1 MKSLAKSIVFA
12 LMWTAVTAGPAAAQ
26 TSEERIIVNFTPAF
40 ATVGGDTELAL
51 AGSSGYRFTDHLW
64 FEGDFTWIDAAAG
77 GDRDRVF
84 PLGITPLTARGVN
97 DMLSRTTARF
107 GSFNLR
113 NLPNFPIPVEGF
125 SVSTDGQT
133 MIGTLGVRYEP
144 AVQTARF
151 RPYVSGGLGLN
162 HTEQELMVSIGTAA
176 RDVSESI
183 SHSGFAF
190 SAGGG
195 ASIRLFSSL
204 WANADA
210 KYFRLS
216 RDRNVIRF
224 GGGVGVRF

>member
-12 LMWTAVTAGPAAAQ
+12 MLWAGVTAAPAAAQ
-26 TSEERIIVNFTPAF
+26 APEDRITVNFTPAF
-40 ATVGGDTELAL
+40 ATVGEDTELAL
-51 AGSSGYRFTDHLW
+51 AGSAGYRFTEHLS

-77 GDRDRVF
+77 GGRDRVF
-84 PLGITPLTARGVN
+84 PLSSAQLTTGSVN
-97 DMLSRTTARF
+97 EILSRTTARF
-107 GSFNLR
+107 GAFNLR
-113 NLPNFPIPVEGF
+113 NLPDFPIPVEGF
-125 SVSTDGQT
+125 SASTDGRT
-133 MIGTLGVRYEP
+133 LIGTLGLRYEP
-144 AVQTARF
+144 TVQTARF

-162 HTEQELMVSIGTAA
+162 HTEQELTVNIATAP
-176 RDVSESI
+176 RGFDDSI
-183 SHSGFAF
+183 SHSGFAL

-195 ASIRLFSSL
+195 ASIRLFSSV